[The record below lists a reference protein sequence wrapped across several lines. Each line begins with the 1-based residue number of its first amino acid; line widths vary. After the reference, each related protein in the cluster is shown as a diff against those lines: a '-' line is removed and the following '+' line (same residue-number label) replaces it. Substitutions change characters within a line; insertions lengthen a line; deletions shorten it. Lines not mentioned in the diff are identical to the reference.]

1 VMSTSHLELEV
12 MMRCSS
18 GGTIVNNYPKSIV
31 SQYFL
36 RKKLE
41 TDEFLLG
48 RAVTSSEPF
57 DRSGPVPAAVRAAGY
72 ISEDEE
78 ETDEEGGSSMEE
90 EETDDEQE
98 ADIVRSSRTCDQS
111 RIFIQDVDDSRESE
125 NNMLLRIRLPAR
137 QLMLNM
143 TMLLIMMRAPLVEFK
158 LTPMV
163 MRLRRRL
170 EILMNPL
177 DLVVV

>member
-1 VMSTSHLELEV
+1 MMSTSRLELEV

-31 SQYFL
+31 SRYFL

-98 ADIVRSSRTCDQS
+98 ADIVRSSQALRSKAEYSSKMSMIAENQRTTCCPESGS
-111 RIFIQDVDDSRESE
+111 RRGSLCS
-125 NNMLLRIRLPAR
+125 
-137 QLMLNM
+137 
-143 TMLLIMMRAPLVEFK
+143 T
-158 LTPMV
+158 
-163 MRLRRRL
+163 
-170 EILMNPL
+170 
-177 DLVVV
+177 